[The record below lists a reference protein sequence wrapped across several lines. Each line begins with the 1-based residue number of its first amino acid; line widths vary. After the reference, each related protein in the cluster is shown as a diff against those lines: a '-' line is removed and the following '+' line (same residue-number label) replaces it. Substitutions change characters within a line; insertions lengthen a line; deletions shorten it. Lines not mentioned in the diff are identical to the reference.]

1 MERSASTVCAVDQ
14 HLFGRP
20 VLPRNVSL
28 PCDPLRPVLTRSLAM
43 IISWYALLSLEC
55 MLDGLHTLLSP
66 SSLPPIACQCR
77 LLEKESLTCSR
88 FWHSLVLQW
97 LSGYEMHHG
106 HSTFMLPSC
115 AISGECSTCEGYLPC
130 SEPYLNPLS
139 PYTNFAL
146 MDCLSLSHFRAW
158 LYVHFFSLKL
168 WFTDHLSR
176 LHTPTTLYGVS
187 VLSSLESYGHI
198 VLGHPQLSC
207 RIENLSYSGLL
218 VA

>member
-1 MERSASTVCAVDQ
+1 
-14 HLFGRP
+14 
-20 VLPRNVSL
+20 
-28 PCDPLRPVLTRSLAM
+28 
-43 IISWYALLSLEC
+43 
-55 MLDGLHTLLSP
+55 
-66 SSLPPIACQCR
+66 
-77 LLEKESLTCSR
+77 
-88 FWHSLVLQW
+88 
-97 LSGYEMHHG
+97 MHHG

-218 VA
+218 VAQSPPSSSSLQLTRRKVFQPCRSPLIRFVWC